1 MKLLII
7 GCGQAGLEVAKQ
19 AKAKG
24 WEVIGTT
31 TSDRRVAEI
40 EAVADKAV
48 ILRGS
53 DTDKVK
59 AAAEGVDAVLVSV
72 SPPAVQSATV
82 EQRKKLYQEVL
93 EESGKSAAAAAERVV
108 FMSSISVYGDGKQE
122 PGDKLTE
129 TTPRATDNGEPST
142 TYFAAGE
149 DPILA
154 LPKGSVMRLPDIYQH
169 PSDFGDR
176 VKLAHEYMNHS
187 VPFDEADRYHPIN
200 VVDVARAAIHI
211 LENDLYGAYNVVP
224 DEEPAPTVGE
234 FWHKVADKT
243 GQDRLEFRGEIRT
256 PIQPASSEK
265 FRATGF
271 TFQHPISE
279 IL

>member
-7 GCGQAGLEVAKQ
+7 GAGQAGLEVAKQ

-31 TSDRRVAEI
+31 TSDRRVAEV
-40 EAVADKAV
+40 EAVCDKAV

-53 DTDKVK
+53 DTEKVK
-59 AAAEGVDAVLVSV
+59 AAAEGVDAVLLAV
-72 SPPAVQSATV
+72 SPPAVQSATI
-82 EQRKKLYQEVL
+82 EDRKKLYQEVL
-93 EESGKSAAAAAERVV
+93 EETAKSAAAAHERVV
-108 FMSSISVYGDGKQE
+108 AMSSISVYGDGTQE
-122 PGDKLTE
+122 PGAKLTE
-129 TTPRATDNGEPST
+129 ETPRSTIDEPST
-142 TYFAAGE
+142 VYFSASE
-149 DPILA
+149 DAVLA
-154 LPKGSVMRLPDIYQH
+154 LPKGTVMRLPDIYQA
-169 PSDFGDR
+169 PSDFGER

-200 VVDVARAAIHI
+200 VVDVARAAIHF

-265 FRATGF
+265 LRATGF
-271 TFQHPISE
+271 SFKHPISE